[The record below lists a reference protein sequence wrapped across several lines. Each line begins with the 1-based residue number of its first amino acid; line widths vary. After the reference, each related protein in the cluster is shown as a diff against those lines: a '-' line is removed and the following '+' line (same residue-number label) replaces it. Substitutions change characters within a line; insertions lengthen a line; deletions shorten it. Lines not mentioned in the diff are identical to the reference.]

1 MAPARRLRLHY
12 LFLMPVHPPSCLSVS
27 EMNSVSGGWF
37 RHIRTFVCFLLG
49 RTFPSSREACAGG
62 GGCTSALRVIEIT
75 LMHVFLLRRKCK
87 SFPFGQ
93 DVALGSWGGGRR
105 SWAPAPSAESQPL
118 QADSAGRSGRFRL
131 SRKKISLFFTRR
143 TAAAS

>member
-1 MAPARRLRLHY
+1 MSVSLRNELGIGGLVSAHQDFCLFPARQN
-12 LFLMPVHPPSCLSVS
+12 FPQQP
-27 EMNSVSGGWF
+27 GGV
-37 RHIRTFVCFLLG
+37 R
-49 RTFPSSREACAGG
+49 
-62 GGCTSALRVIEIT
+62 
-75 LMHVFLLRRKCK
+75 
-87 SFPFGQ
+87 Q